1 MQFRNFTR
9 LVIISE
15 KSEVT
20 RDHVKLIGTRL
31 IFYIWNGHEANGH
44 EVNDHEVYGH
54 EVYVHEVYGHEVN
67 VKIPLKYSL
76 LHRFCFSKMLC

>member
-31 IFYIWNGHEANGH
+31 IFYIRNGHEANGH
-44 EVNDHEVYGH
+44 EVNG
-54 EVYVHEVYGHEVN
+54 HEVYGHEVN
-67 VKIPLKYSL
+67 VKIPLKYSP
-76 LHRFCFSKMLC
+76 LHRFCF